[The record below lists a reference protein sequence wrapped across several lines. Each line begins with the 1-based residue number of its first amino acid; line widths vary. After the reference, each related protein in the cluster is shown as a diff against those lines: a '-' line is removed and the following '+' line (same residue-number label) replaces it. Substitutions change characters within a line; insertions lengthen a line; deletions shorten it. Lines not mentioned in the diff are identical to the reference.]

1 MSLLIALLAVIF
13 AGRLILKKYNP
24 QAVLLLT
31 GLMLLFIAQLFGML
45 DITTLVKKTTGV
57 SAFDA
62 FEFIRDTLSVRLGGL
77 GLQIMLIGGFAVYM
91 SAIGASQVLVR
102 LASRPLQKLNSP
114 YLLLGLALILGQFL
128 SLFISS
134 ATGLGL
140 LLMATLYPLLTR
152 LGCSRAAVAAVIAS
166 TCAVEFGPGSGN
178 SVLAAKTAGVE
189 VVDYFV
195 SDQLPI
201 VVPVVL
207 FIAVLHV
214 ITQRFFDT
222 RQRDEIAQQMSGASF
237 KEEESQPAPV
247 FYMFLPMLPLVLML
261 LCSSL
266 AFSTLRITLDTAVL
280 ISVAFSLV
288 CEYLRYRKAREVMA
302 GLQRVFD
309 SMGNVFATVVTL
321 IIAGEVFSAGLKA
334 TGAVDAL
341 LNLSGEFGLSAA
353 SIILLM
359 TLITF
364 SISALM
370 GSGNAAFFSFAP
382 MVPEISKHIGS
393 DVAVMMLPIQ
403 LSAGIGRTLSPIAG
417 VIIAIAGIAGIS
429 PVEIVK
435 RTALPMLGGGL
446 LMLVLTFLRAGH
458 LANILP
464 WLAGMVVL
472 MVIVGL
478 VLRKRQANPN
488 IA

>member
-1 MSLLIALLAVIF
+1 MSLLIALIAVIF

-31 GLMLLFIAQLFGML
+31 GLALLFIAQIFNMS
-45 DITTLVKKTTGV
+45 DISGLVKKTTGV
-57 SAFDA
+57 SVFDA

-102 LASRPLQKLNSP
+102 LTSRPLQKLNSP

-189 VVDYFV
+189 VVEYFV
-195 SDQLPI
+195 RDQLPV

-207 FIAVLHV
+207 FIAVLHIV
-214 ITQRFFDT
+214 VQRFFDK
-222 RQRDEIAQQMSGASF
+222 RQREETTPQAEMTL
-237 KEEESQPAPV
+237 KENAGPQAPI

-261 LCSSL
+261 VCSSL
-266 AFSTLRITLDTAVL
+266 AFSQLRITLDTAVL
-280 ISVAFSLV
+280 ISVFISLV
-288 CEYLRYRKAREVMA
+288 CEYLRHRNARDVMA

-309 SMGNVFATVVTL
+309 SMGSVFATVVTL

-341 LNLSGEFGLSAA
+341 LNMSSEFGLSAA

-417 VIIAIAGIAGIS
+417 VIIAIAGIAGVS

-435 RTALPMLGGGL
+435 RTALPMLGGWL
-446 LMLVLTFLRAGH
+446 LMLVLTFMRAGH
-458 LANILP
+458 LVNILP

-472 MVIVGL
+472 MLIGAL
-478 VLRKRQANPN
+478 ALRKRQANPD

>member
-1 MSLLIALLAVIF
+1 MSLFIALIAIIF

-31 GLMLLFIAQLFGML
+31 GLALLFIAQIFDMVNV
-45 DITTLVKKTTGV
+45 TTLVKKTTGI
-57 SAFDA
+57 SLFDA

-102 LASRPLQKLNSP
+102 LSSRPLQRLNSP
-114 YLLLGLALILGQFL
+114 YLLLGMALILGQFL

-152 LGCSRAAVAAVIAS
+152 LGCSRAAVAAVVAS

-189 VVDYFV
+189 VVEYFV
-195 SDQLPI
+195 HDQLPVAI
-201 VVPVVL
+201 PVVL
-207 FIAVLHV
+207 FIAALH
-214 ITQRFFDT
+214 ITVQRFFDG
-222 RQRDEIAQQMSGASF
+222 RQMNEAKSPDAIASLQ
-237 KEEESQPAPV
+237 EEANHPAPL
-247 FYMFLPMLPLVLML
+247 YYLFLPMLPLVLML
-261 LCSSL
+261 LCSRL
-266 AFSTLRITLDTAVL
+266 AFSSLRITLDTAVL
-280 ISVAFSLV
+280 ISIFISLV
-288 CEYLRYRKAREVMA
+288 CEYLRHRKAREVMS

-309 SMGNVFATVVTL
+309 SMGRVFASVVTL

-334 TGAVDAL
+334 TGAIDAL

-364 SISALM
+364 LISALM

-435 RTALPMLGGGL
+435 RTAIPMLGGWL
-446 LMLVLTFLRAGH
+446 LMLVLTFMRAGH
-458 LANILP
+458 LLNVLP
-464 WLAGMVVL
+464 WLAGMVAMMIIGGVVL
-472 MVIVGL
+472 FK
-478 VLRKRQANPN
+478 RKARIEMA
-488 IA
+488 